1 MKHSSAAIDFFRW
14 TSAWV
19 VALCHIRDHLF
30 VGWSGWS
37 LKSAL
42 ADAFTFFIGMAN
54 VAVLMFFVIS
64 GYLVGGALFSR
75 FRAGRADLGRYAFDR
90 VTRLYVVFIPGLL
103 LTLAAGWLQSRVLGD
118 GGSLPSDE
126 HSLATFVG
134 NLAFLQSIAVPNYGG
149 NYLLWSLAYE
159 FWYYVAFPLCLLA
172 WAGRSARAR
181 IASTVLLFGIAL
193 AFPLQLTTRFP
204 VWLFGVAIAA
214 IRLPRL
220 GVFVTFPLFAVAAVL
235 SRVAFRGLLWSD
247 LLVGMAFA
255 LFLQS
260 MLARESSTKPSTGF
274 WARLN
279 ARLASWSYSLYVV
292 HVPIY
297 MTICVLWFG
306 QRRSLGYEMQ
316 GARAITTYA
325 CVCAATLLLAWA
337 FAQLTERHTNLIRSW
352 LRSRGRRRQT
362 ASTDAAVT
370 IE

>member
-19 VALCHIRDHLF
+19 VALCHIRDHVF
-30 VGWSGWS
+30 VGWSGWT
-37 LKSAL
+37 LKSVV

-75 FRAGRADLGRYAFDR
+75 FTAGHANLGRYAFDR
-90 VTRLYVVFIPGLL
+90 LTRLYVVFIPGLL
-103 LTLAAGWLQSRVLGD
+103 LTLVAGWLQAWSLGD
-118 GGSLPSDE
+118 GSSLGADE
-126 HSLATFVG
+126 HSLATFAG
-134 NLAFLQSIAVPNYGG
+134 NVAFLQSIAVPNYGG

-159 FWYYVAFPLCLLA
+159 FWYYVAFPICLLA
-172 WAGRSARAR
+172 WAGKAARTR
-181 IASTVLLFGIAL
+181 IASTVILLSAAL
-193 AFPLQLTTRFP
+193 AFPLQLSTRFP

-214 IRLPRL
+214 RILPPL
-220 GVFVTFPLFAVAAVL
+220 SVSVTLPLFAVAAVL

-247 LLVGMAFA
+247 LLVGVTFA

-260 MLARESSTKPSTGF
+260 LLARERSSKLSAGF

-297 MTICVLWFG
+297 MTICILWFG
-306 QRRSLGYEMQ
+306 QRQALGYEMR
-316 GARAITTYA
+316 GARAIATYA
-325 CVCAATLLLAWA
+325 CVCAATLLLAWG
-337 FAQLTERHTNLIRSW
+337 FAQLTERHTDRIRSW
-352 LRSRGRRRQT
+352 LRFRWWGRQS
-362 ASTDAAVT
+362 APVEVAGT